1 MKINFEGQVR
11 VLDLDHIRLKHMIT
25 VQEYTGLP
33 VLDWQRA
40 LVTRD
45 LDGIAGTPTASQVAG
60 KMTAFTD
67 TGWIVNMAAAHW
79 LMTAQNGDAPPLDE
93 DYEPDVL
100 GFGAAFLT
108 AKLEEIKAE
117 VKAKQVPDK
126 PGPTGRPA
134 RRTPPSRRTA
144 APKKP
149 APEAT
154 PAVLLL
160 PSTGS

>member
-1 MKINFEGQVR
+1 MKIDFEGR
-11 VLDLDHIRLKHMIT
+11 KWSLDLEHIRLKHMIT
-25 VQEYTGLP
+25 IQDYTGLP

-45 LDGIAGTPTASQVAG
+45 LDGIAGTPTASQVVD

-67 TGWIVNMAAAHW
+67 TGWITNMAAAHW
-79 LMTAQNGDAPPLDE
+79 LMIAQSGEDVPPLDD

-108 AKLEEIKAE
+108 AKLEE

-126 PGPTGRPA
+126 PGPTAPRA

-144 APKKP
+144 TPRTP
-149 APEAT
+149 EPEAG
-154 PAVLLL
+154 PL
-160 PSTGS
+160 PRLTGS

>member
-1 MKINFEGQVR
+1 MKIDFEGQVR
-11 VLDLDHIRLKHMIT
+11 VLDLDHPRMKHMIAI
-25 VQEYTGLP
+25 QEYTGLP

-45 LDGIAGTPTASQVAG
+45 LDGIAGTATAAQVAD

-79 LMTAQNGDAPPLDE
+79 LMIAQSGEDVPPLDE

-100 GFGAAFLT
+100 GFGAAFLM
-108 AKLEEIKAE
+108 AKLEE

-126 PGPTGRPA
+126 PGPTVRPA
-134 RRTPPSRRTA
+134 RRTPSSRRTA
-144 APKKP
+144 SPKQ
-149 APEAT
+149 PEA

>member
-1 MKINFEGQVR
+1 MKIDFEGQVR
-11 VLDLDHIRLKHMIT
+11 VLDLEHIRLKHMIT

-33 VLDWQRA
+33 VVDWQLA

-45 LDGIAGTPTASQVAG
+45 LDGIAGTTTASQVVD

-79 LMTAQNGDAPPLDE
+79 LMTAQAGGDVPPLDE

-100 GFGAAFLT
+100 SFGAAFLT
-108 AKLEEIKAE
+108 AKLEE
-117 VKAKQVPDK
+117 VKARAVQDK
-126 PGPTGRPA
+126 PGPTARPA

-144 APKKP
+144 TPRTP
-149 APEAT
+149 EPEAG
-154 PAVLLL
+154 PL
-160 PSTGS
+160 PRLTGS